1 MQGQLYVISGPSG
14 VGKSTAIRKLRG
26 NVPYLGYSVS
36 HTSRKPRNNEKNG
49 SDYHFI
55 DRKTF
60 KSMIDKGSF
69 VEWAEVYQD
78 LYGTS
83 FSSLNSS
90 LEKGLDVIL
99 DLDTQGATSVRSS
112 YRESKL
118 IFILPPSLQ
127 ELENRLRS
135 RAQDNDD
142 AMKTRIKNAL
152 LEINECTWYDFLI
165 INDNIEKTVKELES
179 IIISGRCHNSQRIDK
194 VKKIFGI

>member
-14 VGKSTAIRKLRG
+14 VGKSTVIRKIRE

-36 HTSRKPRNNEKNG
+36 HTSREPRNNEKNG
-49 SDYHFI
+49 SDYHFV

-83 FSSLNSS
+83 FSSLNLS

-99 DLDTQGATSVRSS
+99 DLDTQGARNVRSS
-112 YRESKL
+112 YKESNL

-127 ELENRLRS
+127 ELENRLRE

-179 IIISGRCHNSQRIDK
+179 IIISERCRNNQKLDK
-194 VKKIFGI
+194 VRKLFGI

>member
-1 MQGQLYVISGPSG
+1 M
-14 VGKSTAIRKLRG
+14 GKSTAIRKLKK

-36 HTSRKPRNNEKNG
+36 HTSRESRNNEKNG
-49 SDYHFI
+49 SDYHFV
-55 DRKTF
+55 DKKTF

-83 FSSLNSS
+83 FASLNLS

-99 DLDTQGATSVRSS
+99 DLDTQGARNVRSS
-112 YRESKL
+112 YRESNL

-127 ELENRLRS
+127 ELEKRLRK

-142 AMKTRIKNAL
+142 AIKTRIKNAL

-179 IIISGRCHNSQRIDK
+179 IIISGRCRNNQKLDK
-194 VKKIFGI
+194 VKKLFGI